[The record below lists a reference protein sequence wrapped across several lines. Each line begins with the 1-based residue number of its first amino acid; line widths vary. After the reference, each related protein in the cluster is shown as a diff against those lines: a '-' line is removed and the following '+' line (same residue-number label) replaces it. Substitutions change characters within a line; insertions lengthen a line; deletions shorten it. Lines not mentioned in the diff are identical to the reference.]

1 MALDYA
7 AIGQRIRMFRI
18 KRGWK
23 QSDLAEKSGVEPSN
37 ISHIERAATK
47 LSLPTL
53 VSIANALEVSL
64 DEIVYNS
71 LIKNKHIYVKEIDEL
86 VDDCDTKELSSI
98 IQVIRTTKYVIRN
111 YKRNL
116 TKIIL
121 CIIMYSRLFTVG
133 VDQET
138 HNWKNYTDD
147 VNKVIGK

>member
-7 AIGQRIRMFRI
+7 AIGQRIRLFRI

-86 VDDCDTKELSSI
+86 VGDCDPKELSTI
-98 IQVIRTTKYVIRN
+98 IQIIRTTKGIIRN
-111 YKRNL
+111 YK
-116 TKIIL
+116 K
-121 CIIMYSRLFTVG
+121 
-133 VDQET
+133 
-138 HNWKNYTDD
+138 
-147 VNKVIGK
+147 

>member
-86 VDDCDTKELSSI
+86 VGDCDPKELSTI
-98 IQVIRTTKYVIRN
+98 IQIIRTTKGIIRN
-111 YKRNL
+111 YKN
-116 TKIIL
+116 
-121 CIIMYSRLFTVG
+121 
-133 VDQET
+133 
-138 HNWKNYTDD
+138 
-147 VNKVIGK
+147 

>member
-86 VDDCDTKELSSI
+86 VGDCDPKELSSI
-98 IQVIRTTKYVIRN
+98 IQMIKTTKGIIRN
-111 YKRNL
+111 YKN
-116 TKIIL
+116 
-121 CIIMYSRLFTVG
+121 
-133 VDQET
+133 
-138 HNWKNYTDD
+138 
-147 VNKVIGK
+147 

>member
-1 MALDYA
+1 MLKMALDYA

-86 VDDCDTKELSSI
+86 VGDCDPKELSSI
-98 IQVIRTTKYVIRN
+98 IQMIKTTKGIIRN
-111 YKRNL
+111 YKN
-116 TKIIL
+116 
-121 CIIMYSRLFTVG
+121 
-133 VDQET
+133 
-138 HNWKNYTDD
+138 
-147 VNKVIGK
+147 

>member
-7 AIGQRIRMFRI
+7 AIGQRIRLFRI

-86 VDDCDTKELSSI
+86 VGDCDPKELSSI
-98 IQVIRTTKYVIRN
+98 IQIIRTTKGIIRN
-111 YKRNL
+111 YK
-116 TKIIL
+116 K
-121 CIIMYSRLFTVG
+121 
-133 VDQET
+133 
-138 HNWKNYTDD
+138 
-147 VNKVIGK
+147 

>member
-7 AIGQRIRMFRI
+7 AIGQRIRLFRI

-37 ISHIERAATK
+37 ISHIERASTK

-86 VDDCDTKELSSI
+86 VGDCDPKELSSI
-98 IQVIRTTKYVIRN
+98 IQMIKTTKGIIRN
-111 YKRNL
+111 YKN
-116 TKIIL
+116 
-121 CIIMYSRLFTVG
+121 
-133 VDQET
+133 
-138 HNWKNYTDD
+138 
-147 VNKVIGK
+147 

>member
-7 AIGQRIRMFRI
+7 AIGQRIRLFRI

-86 VDDCDTKELSSI
+86 VGDCDPKELSSI
-98 IQVIRTTKYVIRN
+98 IQMIKTTKG
-111 YKRNL
+111 
-116 TKIIL
+116 II
-121 CIIMYSRLFTVG
+121 
-133 VDQET
+133 
-138 HNWKNYTDD
+138 
-147 VNKVIGK
+147 

>member
-7 AIGQRIRMFRI
+7 AIGQRIRLFRI

-37 ISHIERAATK
+37 ISHIERASTK

-86 VDDCDTKELSSI
+86 VGDCDPKELSSI
-98 IQVIRTTKYVIRN
+98 IQMIKTT
-111 YKRNL
+111 
-116 TKIIL
+116 
-121 CIIMYSRLFTVG
+121 
-133 VDQET
+133 
-138 HNWKNYTDD
+138 
-147 VNKVIGK
+147 

>member
-1 MALDYA
+1 MVLKMALDYA

-86 VDDCDTKELSSI
+86 VGDCDPKELSSI
-98 IQVIRTTKYVIRN
+98 IQMIKTTKGIIRN
-111 YKRNL
+111 YKN
-116 TKIIL
+116 
-121 CIIMYSRLFTVG
+121 
-133 VDQET
+133 
-138 HNWKNYTDD
+138 
-147 VNKVIGK
+147 

>member
-23 QSDLAEKSGVEPSN
+23 QSDLAGKSGVEPSN

-86 VDDCDTKELSSI
+86 VGDCDPKELSSI
-98 IQVIRTTKYVIRN
+98 IQMIKTTKGIIRN
-111 YKRNL
+111 YKN
-116 TKIIL
+116 
-121 CIIMYSRLFTVG
+121 
-133 VDQET
+133 
-138 HNWKNYTDD
+138 
-147 VNKVIGK
+147 

>member
-7 AIGQRIRMFRI
+7 AIGQRIRLFRI

-37 ISHIERAATK
+37 ISHIESAATK

-86 VDDCDTKELSSI
+86 VGDCDPKELSSI
-98 IQVIRTTKYVIRN
+98 IQMIKTTKGIIRN
-111 YKRNL
+111 YKN
-116 TKIIL
+116 
-121 CIIMYSRLFTVG
+121 
-133 VDQET
+133 
-138 HNWKNYTDD
+138 
-147 VNKVIGK
+147 